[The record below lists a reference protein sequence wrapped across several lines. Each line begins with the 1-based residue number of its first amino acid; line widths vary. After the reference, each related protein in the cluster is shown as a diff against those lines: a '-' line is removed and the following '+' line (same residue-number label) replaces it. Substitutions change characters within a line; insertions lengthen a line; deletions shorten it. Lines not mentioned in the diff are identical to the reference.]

1 MSADTTPANHFGA
14 ASRYINIADLRA
26 AARRRLPL
34 PVRAYLE
41 GGADDGYSLA
51 RNRAAFSDYELLPRY
66 LVDVSRVD
74 LATEVLGTRV
84 SMPLMLSPTG
94 MSRLFHPDA
103 ELAVARAAAAAGT
116 MYTLSTVATESIE
129 SVAGVSSG
137 PRMFQIYV
145 LRDAGVNSEFIRRC
159 RDAGYTALCLTVDVP
174 AGGNRE
180 NDRRTGMAIPPRFTW
195 RSKLSFA
202 LHPRWS
208 LAQLR
213 GPAFDLPN
221 VSRYAGDVDMAGLMD
236 YVFSQ
241 FDPGVTWEDA
251 ERMIAEWDGPFA
263 IKGVLSAEDAKRA
276 VDIGAS
282 AVIVSNHGG
291 RQLDGVP
298 GTLDALP
305 AIADAVGD
313 RLEVLLD
320 GGVRRGTDVIKAL
333 ALGARACMIGRPYIY
348 GLSVAGEAGV
358 SRALE
363 IFREEL
369 TRDLALLGC
378 LSPAEVH
385 SAHLRRR
392 DAGQEVAC

>member
-1 MSADTTPANHFGA
+1 MNADNSLASHFGA
-14 ASRYINIADLRA
+14 ASRYVNIADLRQA
-26 AARRRLPL
+26 ACRRLPL
-34 PVRAYLE
+34 PIRAYLE
-41 GGADDGYSLA
+41 GGADDGYSLE
-51 RNRAAFSDYELLPRY
+51 RNRAAFSAWELIPRY
-66 LVDVSRVD
+66 LVDVSDVD
-74 LATEVLGTRV
+74 LATTVLGTTV

-129 SVAGVSSG
+129 SVARVSSG

-145 LRDAGVNSEFIRRC
+145 LRDAGLNSEFIQRC
-159 RDAGYTALCLTVDVP
+159 KDAGYTALCLTVDVP

-208 LAQLR
+208 LAQLN
-213 GPAFDLPN
+213 GPRFDLPN
-221 VSRYAGDVDMAGLMD
+221 VSQHAGATDMAGLMD

-241 FDPGVTWEDA
+241 FDASVTWDDA

-263 IKGVLSAEDAKRA
+263 IKGILSPEDARRA
-276 VDIGAS
+276 ADIGAT

-320 GGVRRGTDVIKAL
+320 GGIRRGTDVLKAL
-333 ALGARACMIGRPYIY
+333 ALGAHACMIGRPYIY
-348 GLSVAGEAGV
+348 GLSIAGQGGV
-358 SRALE
+358 GRALD
-363 IFREEL
+363 IFREEI

-378 LSPAEVH
+378 LTPGEV
-385 SAHLRRR
+385 RRTHVR
-392 DAGQEVAC
+392 RAQAG

>member
-1 MSADTTPANHFGA
+1 MSAERSLANHFGA
-14 ASRYINIADLRA
+14 SASHINVADFRA

-41 GGADDGYSLA
+41 GGADDGYSLE
-51 RNRAAFSDYELLPRY
+51 RNRAAYSAYELIPRY
-66 LVDVSRVD
+66 LVDVSDID
-74 LATEVLGTRV
+74 LAAQVLGTTV
-84 SMPLMLSPTG
+84 SMPVMLSPTG

-103 ELAVARAAAAAGT
+103 ELAVARAAAGAGT

-129 SVAGVSSG
+129 SVADVSSG

-145 LRDAGVNSEFIRRC
+145 LRDAGVNSEFIQRC
-159 RDAGYTALCLTVDVP
+159 KTAGYTALCLTVDVP

-208 LAQLR
+208 LSQLR

-221 VSRYAGDVDMAGLMD
+221 VSRYAGTTSMAGLMD

-241 FDPGVTWEDA
+241 FDPSVTWEDA
-251 ERMIAEWDGPFA
+251 ERMIKEWDGPFA
-263 IKGVLSAEDAKRA
+263 IKGILSAEDARRA
-276 VDIGAS
+276 ADIGAT

-313 RLEVLLD
+313 RLDVLMD
-320 GGVRRGTDVIKAL
+320 GGIRRGTDVLKAL

-358 SRALE
+358 RRVLE
-363 IFREEL
+363 VFREEL
-369 TRDLALLGC
+369 IRDLALLGC
-378 LSPAEVH
+378 LSPSDV
-385 SAHLRRR
+385 SAGHLRRR
-392 DAGQEVAC
+392 RSGQP

>member
-1 MSADTTPANHFGA
+1 MSAENSLANHFGGS
-14 ASRYINIADLRA
+14 SRYINIADLRA

-41 GGADDGYSLA
+41 GGADDGYSLE
-51 RNRAAFSDYELLPRY
+51 RNRAAFSAYELLPRY
-66 LVDVSRVD
+66 LVDVSEVD
-74 LATEVLGTRV
+74 LTTQVLDTTL

-129 SVAGVSSG
+129 SVARVSSG

-145 LRDAGVNSEFIRRC
+145 LRDAGLNSEFIQRC
-159 RDAGYTALCLTVDVP
+159 KEAGYTALCLTVDVP

-180 NDRRTGMAIPPRFTW
+180 NDRRTGMAIPPQFTW

-202 LHPRWS
+202 LHPLWS
-208 LAQLR
+208 LAQLQ

-221 VSRYAGDVDMAGLMD
+221 VSQHAGATDMAGLMD

-241 FDPGVTWEDA
+241 FDPSVTWDDA

-276 VDIGAS
+276 ADIGAS

-305 AIADAVGD
+305 AIADAAGD

-320 GGVRRGTDVIKAL
+320 GGIRRGTDVLKAL
-333 ALGARACMIGRPYIY
+333 ALGAKACMIGRPYIY
-348 GLSVAGEAGV
+348 GLSVGGEAGV
-358 SRALE
+358 ARALE

-369 TRDLALLGC
+369 IRDHALLGC
-378 LSPAEVH
+378 LRPADVQRT
-385 SAHLRRR
+385 HLRPL
-392 DAGQEVAC
+392 V